1 MKKAFLFDMD
11 GVIVDSERVWQM
23 YGMDFARKL
32 YGNKVFEKIGD
43 TTGMSLDHEY
53 GVAKAN
59 GFTMPLDEFYR
70 IYDEQARKMY
80 AKTHI
85 TPGLNTLI
93 FGLKDLGFT
102 TGIVSSSRR
111 PWIQLVMDM
120 IGDNSLFDYSI
131 SLNERGLPSKPDPKG
146 YLVAMEEIGVNVQTT
161 IILEDSNSGIKAA
174 KATDAFTIAFAPLLV
189 PEYQQIPADA
199 KANSFE
205 EVLEI
210 VKQRS
215 YKKRK

>member
-11 GVIVDSERVWQM
+11 GVIVDSERMWQKN
-23 YGMDFARKL
+23 GVDFARKL
-32 YGNKVFEKIGD
+32 YGEKIFREMGD

-53 GVAKAN
+53 AFASSH

-70 IYDEQARKMY
+70 IYDQQARKVY
-80 AKTHI
+80 AKAHI
-85 TPGLNTLI
+85 TPGLDTLI

-111 PWIQLVMDM
+111 PWIQLVIDM
-120 IGDNSLFDYSI
+120 IGNTSLFDYSI

-146 YLVAMEEIGVNVQTT
+146 YLIAMEEIGVNAQTT
-161 IILEDSNSGIKAA
+161 IILEDSNSGIKAGR
-174 KATDAFTIAFAPLLV
+174 ATNAFTIAFTPLLV

-205 EVLEI
+205 EVLELVKNI
-210 VKQRS
+210 VQ
-215 YKKRK
+215 KRK